1 MRQKGKLFQL
11 RSQRLSEVDFLNG
24 DKCRTLIKLAGEE
37 MQREVGSSPIGSQEL
52 LIELMDYSVIGL
64 NVLRAFR

>member
-1 MRQKGKLFQL
+1 MSPEAKRKTVPITIAKATRGRF
-11 RSQRLSEVDFLNG
+11 
-24 DKCRTLIKLAGEE
+24 KLAGEE